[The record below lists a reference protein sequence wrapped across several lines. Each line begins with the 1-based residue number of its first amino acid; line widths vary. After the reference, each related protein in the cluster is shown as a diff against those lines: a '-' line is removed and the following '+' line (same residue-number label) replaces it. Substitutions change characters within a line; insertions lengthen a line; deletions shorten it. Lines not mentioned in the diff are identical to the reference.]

1 MQEKESHAPTDV
13 CLARSVVC
21 QAHRTHLESPCI
33 AQGEDGMQP
42 RGLPSL
48 NSEPSYTKTYWP
60 AGFRNNLCGL
70 ESASVTGKGL
80 NVKNLGVAHS
90 SRASWLEREA
100 TSS

>member
-48 NSEPSYTKTYWP
+48 NSEPATQRPT
-60 AGFRNNLCGL
+60 GL
-70 ESASVTGKGL
+70 LASETTF
-80 NVKNLGVAHS
+80 VA
-90 SRASWLEREA
+90 
-100 TSS
+100 